1 MTGWTALQKL
11 IDRCDEA
18 AVAAAVRDLEPGQ
31 RRELAEQ
38 LRGYERELRADARAW
53 WPRQP
58 GLAVAGAAVL
68 PGPAA
73 LAPWLARNRLSRY
86 LPQPRHRVTVTGMV
100 VDVLRARQVPWLGDI
115 ARRLAERLPASRI
128 DADLWELTSELVTLT
143 GIDPPT
149 TDGFVIGWAER
160 HGGAHSTVAGAIR
173 RDARLAA
180 LIPRLL
186 EIERVSASFA
196 WPGSPWPPTLAV
208 LAAEGLV
215 DRVVL
220 LDSCLAALQRGGR
233 LRAAQGRLRMHE
245 ALAPTLAEVTSRTA
259 DYVALIP
266 DSHSVVATMAQR
278 ELCRLHEAGRL
289 AADTL
294 CQASRLVLTRTEKTL
309 IRVQLRVLDAAAGRD
324 PGHAPEMALIM
335 ATAFGQHAVDVQR
348 QALTLVVKHLSRLD
362 QAARA
367 ELAAAARALPADLRA
382 TAAEA
387 FGDAPAGALGDAP
400 VAALGNAPASA
411 LAGPPDAD
419 ALPAPQ
425 LPPPAAPRELPL
437 IGSPE
442 ELAAEIASLHASLSL
457 RTGFPGRLDPV
468 GLERVLAGVVAISS
482 TSRIALA
489 AALERF
495 LARNHPY
502 FSPGHAARLPDGPW
516 PPVWYGEWFAIIRAA
531 VMPARHPPD
540 GHPQAGQ
547 APGQTAWRALLRGT
561 RLQGPQAGL
570 MLRLNEIA
578 TGLSYAPRPLLLATP
593 TTVSGLIDPAE
604 LVARLRRTAA
614 DGCEPWPVDF
624 EQALL
629 RLPRAPD
636 PAAAAQARKIGTP
649 AALTAAQRL
658 SAGSPPDPEVASE
671 PRTFNARFA
680 LKGEDRYSVASGVA
694 MRDRVLAVVRSR
706 APGQPGDPCT
716 LAGELDTPET
726 WHEYLYRTCWMSC
739 WPMMLPAHRDV
750 AAAHLVP
757 HLSFWAR
764 QARSGMR
771 LLPMLAA
778 AEGPVGDGMNLAL
791 AYGLGAS
798 DRADRSAAVDAL
810 ITLAA
815 RRQLDGAALG
825 RHVGTLA
832 ARGDLLLNRVV
843 PGLRDAAN
851 AGAPDQVW
859 ALVAAA
865 LPSVLPPAVEPPL
878 HRLAELVEVGVD
890 LAETCRP
897 AASLPSLE
905 PLLAQR
911 GSSQLV
917 TQARRLQQ
925 ALSRS
930 TELT

>member
-1 MTGWTALQKL
+1 
-11 IDRCDEA
+11 
-18 AVAAAVRDLEPGQ
+18 
-31 RRELAEQ
+31 
-38 LRGYERELRADARAW
+38 
-53 WPRQP
+53 
-58 GLAVAGAAVL
+58 
-68 PGPAA
+68 
-73 LAPWLARNRLSRY
+73 
-86 LPQPRHRVTVTGMV
+86 
-100 VDVLRARQVPWLGDI
+100 
-115 ARRLAERLPASRI
+115 
-128 DADLWELTSELVTLT
+128 
-143 GIDPPT
+143 
-149 TDGFVIGWAER
+149 
-160 HGGAHSTVAGAIR
+160 
-173 RDARLAA
+173 
-180 LIPRLL
+180 
-186 EIERVSASFA
+186 
-196 WPGSPWPPTLAV
+196 LAV

-215 DRVVL
+215 DRLVL

-233 LRAAQGRLRMHE
+233 LRAAQGCLHVHE
-245 ALAPTLAEVTSRTA
+245 ALAPTVDEVTSRTA

-266 DSHSVVATMAQR
+266 GSHSVVAAMAQH
-278 ELCRLHEAGRL
+278 ELCRLHEAGTL

-294 CQASRLVLTRTEKTL
+294 CQASMLVLTRTEKTL
-309 IRVQLRVLDAAAGRD
+309 IRAQLRVLDAAAGRD
-324 PGHAPEMALIM
+324 PGHASEMAQVM
-335 ATAFGQHAVDVQR
+335 ATVFGQHAADVQR

-367 ELAAAARALPADLRA
+367 EVAAAARALPSDLRA
-382 TAAEA
+382 TAAAA
-387 FGDAPAGALGDAP
+387 FGDAPAGAPGDARVAALGDAP
-400 VAALGNAPASA
+400 AST
-411 LAGPPDAD
+411 LAGPPAAG
-419 ALPAPQ
+419 ALPAPD
-425 LPPPAAPRELPL
+425 LPPPTAPPELPL

-457 RTGFPGRLDPV
+457 RTGLPSRLDPV
-468 GLERVLAGVVAISS
+468 SLERVLAGVVAISPAN
-482 TSRIALA
+482 RIALV

-502 FSPGHAARLPDGPW
+502 YIPGHAARLPDGPW
-516 PPVWYGEWFAIIRAA
+516 PPVWDDEWFAIIRAA
-531 VMPARHPPD
+531 VIPAWHPPD

-547 APGQTAWRALLRGT
+547 APRQTSWRALLRGAG
-561 RLQGPQAGL
+561 LQGPQAGL

-604 LVARLRRTAA
+604 LVARLRRLAA
-614 DGCEPWPVDF
+614 DGWEPWPVDL

-636 PAAAAQARKIGTP
+636 PAAAAQARTIGTP

-671 PRTFNARFA
+671 RRTFSARFA
-680 LKGEDRYSVASGVA
+680 MKGEDRYSVGSGVVI
-694 MRDRVLAVVRSR
+694 RDRVLAVVRSR
-706 APGQPGDPCT
+706 SPGQPGDPCT

-726 WHEYLYRTCWMSC
+726 WHEYLYRTRWMSC

-757 HLSFWAR
+757 HLSSWAG
-764 QARSGMR
+764 QGRSGMP

-798 DRADRSAAVDAL
+798 DRADRSAAADAL

-815 RRQLDGAALG
+815 RRQLDGAAVG

-832 ARGDLLLNRVV
+832 ARGALLLNRVV

-851 AGAPDQVW
+851 AGAPDQAW

-878 HRLAELVEVGVD
+878 HRLAELVELGAH
-890 LAETCRP
+890 LAETCP
-897 AASLPSLE
+897 TAPSLPSLQ
-905 PLLAQR
+905 PLATQR

-930 TELT
+930 PGPT

>member
-1 MTGWTALQKL
+1 VAEWTALQKL

-18 AVAAAVRDLEPGQ
+18 AVAAAVRDLDPGQ
-31 RRELAEQ
+31 RRELAEP
-38 LRGYERELRADARAW
+38 LRGYERELRADIGAW
-53 WPRQP
+53 LSRQP
-58 GLAVAGAAVL
+58 ALAVAGAAVL
-68 PGPAA
+68 PGTSA

-86 LPQPRHRVTVTGMV
+86 LSQPRHHVTVTGMV
-100 VDVLRARQVPWLGDI
+100 VDVLRARQVPWLGDL
-115 ARRLAERLPASRI
+115 ARRLAERLPSGRI

-149 TDGFVIGWAER
+149 TDGFVIGWAQR
-160 HGGAHSTVAGAIR
+160 HWGDHSTVAGAIR
-173 RDARLAA
+173 RDRRLAA

-196 WPGSPWPPTLAV
+196 RPISRWPSTLAL
-208 LAAEGLV
+208 LAANGLV

-233 LRAAQGRLRMHE
+233 LAAVQGRLRVHE
-245 ALAPTLAEVTSRTA
+245 ALAATVGEVTSRTA
-259 DYVALIP
+259 DYVALLP

-278 ELCRLHEAGRL
+278 ELCRLHEAGQL
-289 AADTL
+289 AAGTL

-309 IRVQLRVLDAAAGRD
+309 IRAQLRVLDAAAGRD
-324 PGHAPEMALIM
+324 PAHAPEMAQVM
-335 ATAFGQHAVDVQR
+335 ATVFGQHAADVQQ

-362 QAARA
+362 KAARA
-367 ELAAAARALPADLRA
+367 EVAAAARALPADLRA
-382 TAAEA
+382 TAAAA
-387 FGDAPAGALGDAP
+387 FGDAPAGALSDRPSAALGDAP
-400 VAALGNAPASA
+400 AST
-411 LAGPPDAD
+411 LAGLSAAG

-425 LPPPAAPRELPL
+425 LPPPTPRELPL

-457 RTGFPGRLDPV
+457 RTGLPSRLDPV
-468 GLERVLAGVVAISS
+468 NLERVLAGVVAISPAN
-482 TSRIALA
+482 RIALA

-502 FSPGHAARLPDGPW
+502 YIPGHAARLPDGPW
-516 PPVWYGEWFAIIRAA
+516 PPVWDDEWFAIIRA
-531 VMPARHPPD
+531 VVIPAWHPPD
-540 GHPQAGQ
+540 GHPQVGQ
-547 APGQTAWRALLRGT
+547 APGQTSWRALLRGAG
-561 RLQGPQAGL
+561 LQGPQAGL

-614 DGCEPWPVDF
+614 NGCEPWPVDL

-636 PAAAAQARKIGTP
+636 PAAAAQARTIGTP

-671 PRTFNARFA
+671 RRTFSARFA
-680 LKGEDRYSVASGVA
+680 MKGEDRYSVGSGVVI
-694 MRDRVLAVVRSR
+694 RDRVLAVVRSR
-706 APGQPGDPCT
+706 SPGQPGDPCT

-726 WHEYLYRTCWMSC
+726 WHEYLYRTRWMSC

-757 HLSFWAR
+757 HLSFWAG
-764 QARSGMR
+764 QARSGMP

-798 DRADRSAAVDAL
+798 DRADRAAAVDAL

-815 RRQLDGAALG
+815 RRQLDGAAVG

-832 ARGDLLLNRVV
+832 ARGALLLNRVV

-878 HRLAELVEVGVD
+878 HRLAELVELGAH

-897 AASLPSLE
+897 AASLPSLQ
-905 PLLAQR
+905 PLAAQR

-930 TELT
+930 SGAT